1 MAKGKGRGGKI
12 LVVTTIIGVVLLS
25 FGLVQLNFD
34 LSFIGFDIT
43 GNVTAGAIP
52 EINESTQALLNA
64 KAFVATGNLIEV
76 SRDFAV
82 GERFQ
87 LTNPTVI
94 TDFTIRLATEDPDV
108 IVTGYLWNVDIS
120 PPLRLVQSTETFNG
134 TDLGTV
140 LDDKV
145 FTFARAVVLEPTANV
160 TCVTAP
166 CDPVPINYLVG
177 IRVDQNLAGSFTF
190 GYNETESST
199 IPESSSGGVV
209 TPAVLLPETHEAQ
222 IDRLVGMDV
231 ENQFNEISPR
241 GLLGINIFH
250 NANFAMEV
258 IEEVDEVIDMSMNGT
273 ATPEQEL
280 TACIAIFPPPPE
292 CVNTDPLAPQE
303 CGVAEELVNGV
314 CLCKDEFSQQL
325 VTLELD
331 AGATSISSEILTF
344 ECLPNP
350 EAISV
355 IPPSLQVPPRVDPIV
370 FLGLGGAILVISLIG
385 IGIRAIRK

>member
-1 MAKGKGRGGKI
+1 MAKGKGRGGMI
-12 LVVTTIIGVVLLS
+12 LVVTTIVGVVLLS

-64 KAFVATGNLIEV
+64 KAFVATANVIEF

-108 IVTGYLWNVDIS
+108 TVTGYVWNTDIS

-140 LDDKV
+140 LDDV
-145 FTFARAVVLEPTANV
+145 PFTFARAVVLEPTANV
-160 TCVTAP
+160 TCAVAP

-190 GYNETESST
+190 GFNETESST
-199 IPESSSGGVV
+199 VPASSSMGVV
-209 TPAVLLPETHEAQ
+209 TPEVLKPETHEAQ
-222 IDRLVGMDV
+222 IDRLVVADG
-231 ENQFNEISPR
+231 ETQFNEYSPR

-258 IEEVDEVIDMSMNGT
+258 IDEVEDVIDMSMNGT

-280 TACIAIFPPPPE
+280 TACIAIFPPPPQ
-292 CVNTDPLAPQE
+292 CVNDDPLAPQT
-303 CGVAEELVNGV
+303 CGIAEEFDATSQTCV
-314 CLCKDEFSQQL
+314 CADGFSQQS
-325 VTLELD
+325 VTLSLE
-331 AGATSISSEILTF
+331 GSSTTL
-344 ECLPNP
+344 ECLPDP
-350 EAISV
+350 EILET
-355 IPPSLQVPPRVDPIV
+355 IPVPSALQIPPRVDPIV
-370 FLGLGGAILVISLIG
+370 FIGLGGAILVISLLG
-385 IGIRAIRK
+385 IGVRAIRK

>member
-1 MAKGKGRGGKI
+1 MAKGKGRGGMI
-12 LVVTTIIGVVLLS
+12 LAVTTIIGVVLLS

-64 KAFVATGNLIEV
+64 KAFVSSANVIEV
-76 SRDFAV
+76 TRNFAV

-108 IVTGYLWNVDIS
+108 TVTGFIWNTDIS

-140 LDDKV
+140 LDDV
-145 FTFARAVVLEPTANV
+145 PFTFARAVVLEPTANV

-166 CDPVPINYLVG
+166 CDPVPINYVVG

-190 GYNETESST
+190 AFNETESST
-199 IPESSSGGVV
+199 VPESSSGGVV
-209 TPAVLLPETHEAQ
+209 TPAVLKPETHEAQ
-222 IDRLVGMDV
+222 IDRLVGADG
-231 ENQFNEISPR
+231 ETQFNEYSPR

-250 NANFAMEV
+250 NSGFAME
-258 IEEVDEVIDMSMNGT
+258 IIDEVEDVIDMSMNGT
-273 ATPEQEL
+273 ATDEQEL

-292 CVNTDPLAPQE
+292 CVIDDPLAPQE
-303 CGVAEELVNGV
+303 CGVAEEFDSSTQTCV
-314 CLCKDEFSQQL
+314 CKDGFTQQL
-325 VTLELD
+325 ITLSTVS
-331 AGATSISSEILTF
+331 GSQTF
-344 ECLPNP
+344 ECLPNA
-350 EAISV
+350 EEIDT
-355 IPPSLQVPPRVDPIV
+355 IPVPSALQIPPRVDPIV

-385 IGIRAIRK
+385 IGVRAIRK

>member
-1 MAKGKGRGGKI
+1 MAKGKGRSGMI
-12 LVVTTIIGVVLLS
+12 LAVTTIIGVALLG

-64 KAFVATGNLIEV
+64 KAFVATGNIIEV
-76 SRDFAV
+76 TRDFAV

-108 IVTGYLWNVDIS
+108 TVTGYVWNVDFS
-120 PPLRLVQSTETFNG
+120 PPVRLVQSTETFNG
-134 TDLGTV
+134 TDIGTV
-140 LDDKV
+140 LNDV
-145 FTFARAVVLEPTANV
+145 GFTFARAVVLSPTANV
-160 TCVTAP
+160 TCATAP
-166 CDPVPINYLVG
+166 CDPVPINYVVG
-177 IRVDQNLAGSFTF
+177 FRVDQNLAGSFTF
-190 GYNETESST
+190 GFNETESST

-222 IDRLVGMDV
+222 IDRLVGMGV

-250 NANFAMEV
+250 DANFAMDV
-258 IEEVDEVIDMSMNGT
+258 IDIVDETIDMSMNGT

-292 CVNTDPLAPQE
+292 CVNDDPLAPQE
-303 CGVAEELVNGV
+303 CGVAEEFDSSTQTCV
-314 CLCKDEFSQQL
+314 CKDGFSQQL
-325 VTLELD
+325 ITLSL
-331 AGATSISSEILTF
+331 GSGVVTF
-344 ECLPNP
+344 ECLPNA
-350 EAISV
+350 EEIDT
-355 IPPSLQVPPRVDPIV
+355 IPVPSALQVPPRVDPIV
-370 FLGLGGAILVISLIG
+370 FLALGGVILVISLIG

>member
-1 MAKGKGRGGKI
+1 MAKGKGRSGMI
-12 LVVTTIIGVVLLS
+12 LAVTTIIGVALLG

-52 EINESTQALLNA
+52 EITESVPQLLNA
-64 KAFVATGNLIEV
+64 KEFVATGNIIEV
-76 SRDFAV
+76 TRNFAV

-87 LTNPTVI
+87 ITEPTVI

-108 IVTGYLWNVDIS
+108 TVTGYVWQVDFS
-120 PPLRLVQSTETFNG
+120 PPVRLVQSIETFNG

-140 LDDKV
+140 LNDV
-145 FTFARAVVLEPTANV
+145 TFTFARAVVLFPTNNV

-166 CDPVPINYLVG
+166 CDPVPTNYVVG
-177 IRVDQNLAGSFTF
+177 FRVDQNLAGSFTF
-190 GYNETESST
+190 GFNETESST

-222 IDRLVGMDV
+222 IDRLVNMDI

-241 GLLGINIFH
+241 GLLGIDIFH
-250 NANFAMEV
+250 DLNFAEV
-258 IEEVDEVIDMSMNGT
+258 IIDLVDENIDMSMNGT
-273 ATPEQEL
+273 ATDEQEF

-292 CVNTDPLAPQE
+292 CVIDDPLAPQE
-303 CGVAEELVNGV
+303 CGIAEELVNGV
-314 CLCKDEFSQQL
+314 CLCKDGFSQQL
-325 VTLELD
+325 ITLSLD
-331 AGATSISSEILTF
+331 SGSQTF
-344 ECLPNP
+344 ECLPNQ
-350 EAISV
+350 EAIDSMP
-355 IPPSLQVPPRVDPIV
+355 IPPVLQVPPRVDPIV
-370 FLGLGGAILVISLIG
+370 FLALGGVILVISLIG

>member
-1 MAKGKGRGGKI
+1 MAKGKGRSGMI
-12 LVVTTIIGVVLLS
+12 LAVTTIIGVALLG

-64 KAFVATGNLIEV
+64 KAFVGTANVIEV
-76 SRDFAV
+76 TRNFAV

-94 TDFTIRLATEDPDV
+94 TDFSIRLATEDPDV
-108 IVTGYLWNVDIS
+108 TVTGYVWNVDFS
-120 PPLRLVQSTETFNG
+120 PPVRLVQSIETFNG

-140 LDDKV
+140 LDDV
-145 FTFARAVVLEPTANV
+145 SFTFARAVTLFPTANV

-166 CDPVPINYLVG
+166 CDPVPVNYVVG
-177 IRVDQNLAGSFTF
+177 IRVDQNLAGSFTYGF
-190 GYNETESST
+190 NETESST

-209 TPAVLLPETHEAQ
+209 TPEVLKPETHEAQ
-222 IDRLVGMDV
+222 IDLLVAQDI
-231 ENQFNEISPR
+231 ETQFIETTPR

-250 NANFAMEV
+250 DANFAEV
-258 IEEVDEVIDMSMNGT
+258 IIDLVDETIDMSMNGT
-273 ATPEQEL
+273 ATEEEEF

-292 CVNTDPLAPQE
+292 CVNDDPLAPQT
-303 CGVAEELVNGV
+303 CGVAEEFDAGSQTCV
-314 CLCKDEFSQQL
+314 CKEGFSQTS
-325 VTLELD
+325 VTLSV
-331 AGATSISSEILTF
+331 AGGSTTF
-344 ECLPNP
+344 ECLPDQ
-350 EAISV
+350 EVLETII
-355 IPPSLQVPPRVDPIV
+355 IPPPLQVPPRVDPIV
-370 FLGLGGAILVISLIG
+370 FLALGGVILVISLIG

>member
-1 MAKGKGRGGKI
+1 MAKGKGRSGMI
-12 LVVTTIIGVVLLS
+12 LAVTTIIGVALLG

-43 GNVTAGAIP
+43 GNVTTGAIP

-64 KAFVATGNLIEV
+64 KAFVGSANIIEV
-76 SRDFAV
+76 TRNFAV

-87 LTNPTVI
+87 ITNPTVI

-108 IVTGYLWNVDIS
+108 TVTGYVWNVDIS
-120 PPLRLVQSTETFNG
+120 PPIRLVQSTETFNG

-140 LDDKV
+140 LDDKA

-166 CDPVPINYLVG
+166 CDPVPINYVVG
-177 IRVDQNLAGSFTF
+177 VRVDQNLAGSFTF
-190 GYNETESST
+190 GFNETESST

-222 IDRLVGMDV
+222 IDRLVVADG
-231 ENQFNEISPR
+231 ETQFNEMSPR

-250 NANFAMEV
+250 NANFAME
-258 IEEVDEVIDMSMNGT
+258 IIDEVDDVIDMSMNGT
-273 ATPEQEL
+273 ATDEQEL

-292 CVNTDPLAPQE
+292 CVNDDPLAPQE
-303 CGVAEELVNGV
+303 CGVAEEFEASSQTCV
-314 CLCKDEFSQQL
+314 CKDGFTQEL
-325 VTLELD
+325 VTLSL
-331 AGATSISSEILTF
+331 GSGVQTL
-344 ECLPNP
+344 ECLPNA
-350 EAISV
+350 EEIET
-355 IPPSLQVPPRVDPIV
+355 IPVPSSLQVPPRVDPIV
-370 FLGLGGAILVISLIG
+370 FLALGGVILVISLIG
-385 IGIRAIRK
+385 IGVRAIRK